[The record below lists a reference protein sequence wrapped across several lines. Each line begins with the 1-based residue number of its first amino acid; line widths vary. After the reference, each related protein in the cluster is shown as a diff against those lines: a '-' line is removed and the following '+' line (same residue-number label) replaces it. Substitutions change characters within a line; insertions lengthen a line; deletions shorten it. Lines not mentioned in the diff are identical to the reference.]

1 MSKRSRVAGIGRAM
15 PWVVALGVFAWSGA
29 AGAADPASGAA
40 PVAQAQVPAQSNLA
54 SNSPSTSPEKP
65 QPRPDSAP
73 PVAGTRP
80 DVTTLTPDD
89 GSGAAASSLPDG
101 AGEAQGNVAELMGML
116 RDHQLTEM
124 RTTYNG
130 SYGASMLFYPR
141 EMTYYVALFQ
151 DKHFWRVVKS
161 QERPRAEMIYQ
172 NFVAQTE
179 QLADLELRR
188 TELAAQKQ
196 FLQRVIGL
204 SADHAKRLQ
213 ADIDI
218 ARSQQAQIDRRQQAA
233 QNEADA
239 LAVEQRASQIQ
250 LRDLER
256 QVRQLQ
262 QQNERGITPAR
273 PKP

>member
-1 MSKRSRVAGIGRAM
+1 MSKRSKVAGIGRAM
-15 PWVVALGVFAWSGA
+15 PWVALCVLAWTGPSIA
-29 AGAADPASGAA
+29 AEPAADA
-40 PVAQAQVPAQSNLA
+40 VAQVQ
-54 SNSPSTSPEKP
+54 TK
-65 QPRPDSAP
+65 P

-80 DVTTLTPDD
+80 DVTTLTPDN
-89 GSGAAASSLPDG
+89 GEGAAASSSPDSAAADTQG
-101 AGEAQGNVAELMGML
+101 TVGEMMQML
-116 RDHQLTEM
+116 HDHQLTEM

-172 NFVAQTE
+172 NFADQTV

-196 FLQRVIGL
+196 FLERVIGL
-204 SADHAKRLQ
+204 SEDHAKRLQ
-213 ADIDI
+213 ADLDI
-218 ARSQQAQIDRRQQAA
+218 ARAQRTQIDERQRTV
-233 QNEADA
+233 QNEANA
-239 LAVEQRASQIQ
+239 LAVEQRASQLQ

-262 QQNERGITPAR
+262 QQNERGLSPAA
-273 PKP
+273 K

>member
-1 MSKRSRVAGIGRAM
+1 MSKRSRVAGIVRAM
-15 PWVVALGVFAWSGA
+15 PWVALCVLAWTGPSIA
-29 AGAADPASGAA
+29 AEPAAADA
-40 PVAQAQVPAQSNLA
+40 VAQVQS
-54 SNSPSTSPEKP
+54 K
-65 QPRPDSAP
+65 P

-80 DVTTLTPDD
+80 DVTTLTPDN
-89 GSGAAASSLPDG
+89 GEGAAASSSPD
-101 AGEAQGNVAELMGML
+101 ASADAQGNVAEMMQML

-172 NFVAQTE
+172 NFSDQTV

-196 FLQRVIGL
+196 FLERVIGL
-204 SADHAKRLQ
+204 SEDHAKRLQ
-213 ADIDI
+213 ADLDI
-218 ARSQQAQIDRRQQAA
+218 ARTQRTQIDERQRTV
-233 QNEADA
+233 QNEANA
-239 LAVEQRASQIQ
+239 LAVEQRASQLQ

-262 QQNERGITPAR
+262 KQNERGLSPV
-273 PKP
+273 KK

>member
-1 MSKRSRVAGIGRAM
+1 MSKRSKVAGIGRAM
-15 PWVVALGVFAWSGA
+15 PWVALCVLAWTGPSIA
-29 AGAADPASGAA
+29 AEPAADA
-40 PVAQAQVPAQSNLA
+40 VAQVQS
-54 SNSPSTSPEKP
+54 K
-65 QPRPDSAP
+65 P

-80 DVTTLTPDD
+80 DVTTLTPDN
-89 GSGAAASSLPDG
+89 GEGAAASSSPD
-101 AGEAQGNVAELMGML
+101 AAAAVDAQGNVGEMMQML

-172 NFVAQTE
+172 NFADQTV

-196 FLQRVIGL
+196 FLERVIGL
-204 SADHAKRLQ
+204 SEDHAKRLQ
-213 ADIDI
+213 ADLDI
-218 ARSQQAQIDRRQQAA
+218 ARAQRTQIDERQRAV
-233 QNEADA
+233 QNEANA
-239 LAVEQRASQIQ
+239 LAVEQRASQLQ

-262 QQNERGITPAR
+262 QQNEHGLSPAA
-273 PKP
+273 K

>member
-1 MSKRSRVAGIGRAM
+1 M
-15 PWVVALGVFAWSGA
+15 PWVALCVLAWTGPSIA
-29 AGAADPASGAA
+29 AEPAADA
-40 PVAQAQVPAQSNLA
+40 VAQVQS
-54 SNSPSTSPEKP
+54 K
-65 QPRPDSAP
+65 P

-80 DVTTLTPDD
+80 DVTTLTPDN
-89 GSGAAASSLPDG
+89 GEGAAASSSPD
-101 AGEAQGNVAELMGML
+101 AAAAVDAQGNVGEMMQML

-172 NFVAQTE
+172 NFADQTV

-196 FLQRVIGL
+196 FLERVIGL
-204 SADHAKRLQ
+204 SEDHAKRLQ
-213 ADIDI
+213 ADLDI
-218 ARSQQAQIDRRQQAA
+218 ARAQRTQIDERQRAV
-233 QNEADA
+233 QNEANA
-239 LAVEQRASQIQ
+239 LAVEQRASQLQ

-262 QQNERGITPAR
+262 QQNEHGLSPAA
-273 PKP
+273 K

>member
-1 MSKRSRVAGIGRAM
+1 MSKRSKVAGIGRAM
-15 PWVVALGVFAWSGA
+15 PWVALCVLAWTGPSIA
-29 AGAADPASGAA
+29 AEPAADA
-40 PVAQAQVPAQSNLA
+40 VAQVQS
-54 SNSPSTSPEKP
+54 T
-65 QPRPDSAP
+65 P

-80 DVTTLTPDD
+80 DVTTLTPDN
-89 GSGAAASSLPDG
+89 GEGAAASSSPD
-101 AGEAQGNVAELMGML
+101 AAAAADAQGNVGEMMQML

-172 NFVAQTE
+172 NFADQTV

-196 FLQRVIGL
+196 FLERVIGL
-204 SADHAKRLQ
+204 SEDHAKRLQ
-213 ADIDI
+213 ADLDI
-218 ARSQQAQIDRRQQAA
+218 ARAQRTQIDERQRAV
-233 QNEADA
+233 QNEANA
-239 LAVEQRASQIQ
+239 LAVEQRASQLQ

-262 QQNERGITPAR
+262 KQNEHGLSPAT
-273 PKP
+273 K

>member
-15 PWVVALGVFAWSGA
+15 PWVALCVLAWTGPSIA
-29 AGAADPASGAA
+29 AEPAAADA
-40 PVAQAQVPAQSNLA
+40 VAQMQS
-54 SNSPSTSPEKP
+54 K
-65 QPRPDSAP
+65 P

-80 DVTTLTPDD
+80 DVTTLTPDN
-89 GSGAAASSLPDG
+89 GEGAAASSSPD
-101 AGEAQGNVAELMGML
+101 ASADAQGNVAEMMQML

-172 NFVAQTE
+172 NFSDQTV

-196 FLQRVIGL
+196 FLERVIGL
-204 SADHAKRLQ
+204 SEDHAKRLQ
-213 ADIDI
+213 ADLDI
-218 ARSQQAQIDRRQQAA
+218 ARTQRTQIDERQRTV
-233 QNEADA
+233 QNEANA
-239 LAVEQRASQIQ
+239 LAVEQRASQLQ

-262 QQNERGITPAR
+262 KQNERGLSPAG
-273 PKP
+273 K

>member
-1 MSKRSRVAGIGRAM
+1 MSKRSRVAGIVRAM
-15 PWVVALGVFAWSGA
+15 PWVALCVLAWTGPSIA
-29 AGAADPASGAA
+29 AEPAAADAA
-40 PVAQAQVPAQSNLA
+40 AQVQS
-54 SNSPSTSPEKP
+54 K
-65 QPRPDSAP
+65 P

-80 DVTTLTPDD
+80 DVTTLTPDN
-89 GSGAAASSLPDG
+89 GEGAAASSSPD
-101 AGEAQGNVAELMGML
+101 ASADAQGNVAEMMQML

-172 NFVAQTE
+172 NFSDQTV

-196 FLQRVIGL
+196 FLERVIGL
-204 SADHAKRLQ
+204 SEDHAKRLQ
-213 ADIDI
+213 ADLDI
-218 ARSQQAQIDRRQQAA
+218 ARTQRTQIDERQRTV
-233 QNEADA
+233 QNEANA
-239 LAVEQRASQIQ
+239 LAVEQRASQLQ

-256 QVRQLQ
+256 QVQQLQ
-262 QQNERGITPAR
+262 KQNERGLSPV
-273 PKP
+273 KK

>member
-1 MSKRSRVAGIGRAM
+1 LSKRSKVAGIGRAM
-15 PWVVALGVFAWSGA
+15 PWVALCVLAWTGPSIA
-29 AGAADPASGAA
+29 AAPAADA
-40 PVAQAQVPAQSNLA
+40 VVQVQS
-54 SNSPSTSPEKP
+54 K
-65 QPRPDSAP
+65 P

-80 DVTTLTPDD
+80 DVTTLTPDN
-89 GSGAAASSLPDG
+89 GEGAAASSSPD
-101 AGEAQGNVAELMGML
+101 AAASTDAQGNVGEMMQML

-172 NFVAQTE
+172 NFADQTV

-196 FLQRVIGL
+196 FLERVIGL
-204 SADHAKRLQ
+204 SEDHAKRLQ
-213 ADIDI
+213 ADLDI
-218 ARSQQAQIDRRQQAA
+218 ARAQRTQIDERQRTV
-233 QNEADA
+233 QNEANA
-239 LAVEQRASQIQ
+239 LAVEQRASQLQ

-262 QQNERGITPAR
+262 QQNEHGLSPGA
-273 PKP
+273 K